1 MRILSWQKNTV
12 FYFHMKQEVVS
23 VRNSCRVCGT
33 SPLIPIL
40 SLGDVYVSDFIKDE
54 ALEKEWGKFPLELV
68 LCDKS
73 RGGCG
78 LLQLKHTLSH
88 DALYR
93 QYWYRSGVN
102 KTMTDE
108 LVRIARRAESLV
120 NLKSGDYVIDI
131 GANDGTLLKGYRI
144 EGLHRVGY
152 EPSKNI
158 IEYIQDSS
166 IHLINDYFN
175 AKAWRKKFG
184 EKKAKAITA
193 IAMFYD
199 LEEPNVFMQDI
210 KSCLDPEG
218 VFIVQQMYL
227 PSMLTQTDYDNIG
240 HEHLEYY
247 ALGPLQY
254 LFEKNGL
261 EICDAELNEINGGS
275 FRVYARHKGLGKS
288 ITLASGSEGRVQKM
302 LGDEDKLGLYE
313 KKVYDEFAARA
324 ETLKNQLVS
333 FIKEEAAKGKTFY
346 AYGAST
352 KGNTTLQFCGLEY
365 PLIRAAAERNPDK
378 WGLKT
383 IGTHIPIISEEQARK
398 DKPDYFLVLPWHFM
412 DEFREREREYLKAGG
427 KFLTPL
433 PRVEVIGAE

>member
-1 MRILSWQKNTV
+1 
-12 FYFHMKQEVVS
+12 MKQEVIA
-23 VRNSCRVCGT
+23 VRESCRVCGT

-40 SLGDVYVSDFIKDE
+40 SLGEVYVSDFIKDE
-54 ALEKEWGKFPLELV
+54 AIEKEWGKYPLELV

-73 RGGCG
+73 KGGCG

-102 KTMTDE
+102 RTMTEE
-108 LVRIARRAESLV
+108 LQGIARKATGLAG
-120 NLKSGDYVIDI
+120 LKAGDYVIDI
-131 GANDGTLLKGYRI
+131 GANDGTLLKSYAV
-144 EGLHRVGY
+144 EGLERVAY

-158 IEYIQDSS
+158 VEYINDPG

-175 AKAWRKKFG
+175 AKAWKEEFG

-199 LEEPNVFMQDI
+199 LEDPNAFMKDI
-210 KSCLDPEG
+210 KECLDDEG

-247 ALGPLQY
+247 ALGPLEY

-275 FRVYARHKGLGKS
+275 FRVYARHKGKGKS
-288 ITLASGSEGRVQKM
+288 IQLASGAKERVQKM
-302 LGDEDKLGLYE
+302 RDDEKNLGLYE
-313 KKVYDEFAARA
+313 KKIYDEFAARA
-324 ETLKNQLVS
+324 ESLKDQLVS
-333 FIKEEAAKGKTFY
+333 LVKGEVAKGKTVY
-346 AYGAST
+346 VYGAST
-352 KGNTTLQFCGLEY
+352 KGNTTLQFCNLGY
-365 PLIRAAAERNPDK
+365 PTIKAAAERNPDK

-383 IGTHIPIISEEQARK
+383 VGSHIPIISEEQARK
-398 DKPDYFLVLPWHFM
+398 EKPDYFLLLPWHFLE
-412 DEFREREREYLKAGG
+412 EFKEREKEFLQSGG
-427 KFLTPL
+427 KFIMPL

>member
-1 MRILSWQKNTV
+1 
-12 FYFHMKQEVVS
+12 MKQEVVA
-23 VRNSCRVCGT
+23 VRDSCRLCGT

-40 SLGDVYVSDFIKDE
+40 SLGEVYVSDFIKDE

-68 LCDKS
+68 LCNKQK
-73 RGGCG
+73 GGCG

-108 LVRIARRAESLV
+108 LNGIAERATDVVGLT
-120 NLKSGDYVIDI
+120 SGDIVVDI
-131 GANDGTLLKGYRI
+131 GANDGTLLKGYRV
-144 EGLHRVGY
+144 EGIGKIAY

-158 IEYIQDSS
+158 VEYMQDPNIQ
-166 IHLINDYFN
+166 LINDYFN
-175 AKAWRKKFG
+175 AKAWTKKCG
-184 EKKAKAITA
+184 DKKAKAITA
-193 IAMFYD
+193 IGMFYD
-199 LEEPNVFMQDI
+199 LEDPNAFMQDI
-210 KSCLDPEG
+210 QQVLDPEG
-218 VFIVQQMYL
+218 IFIIQMMYL
-227 PSMLTQTDYDNIG
+227 PSMLSQTDYDNIG

-247 ALGPLQY
+247 ALGPMEY
-254 LFEKNGL
+254 LFEKNGF
-261 EICDAELNEINGGS
+261 EVCDAELNEINGGS
-275 FRVYARHKGLGKS
+275 FRVYVRHKGKGKS
-288 ITLASGSEGRVQKM
+288 LKLAPGAEARVQKM
-302 LGDEDKLGLYE
+302 RDDEAKLGLYD
-313 KKVYDEFAARA
+313 KKIYDEFAARA
-324 ETLKNQLVS
+324 EALKNQLVS
-333 FIKEEAAKGKTFY
+333 LIKAEAAKGKVIY

-352 KGNTTLQFCGLEY
+352 KGNTTLQYCGLDY

-383 IGTHIPIISEEQARK
+383 VGTHIPIISEEQARK

-412 DEFREREREYLKAGG
+412 QEFREREKEFLKAGG